1 MWPTFL
7 FQMVGVRREFSHAEG
22 HVKSLVT
29 RVLDRRHR
37 TLEDV
42 PAPVFEDSRGPN
54 VLEVRQKQVQLLPKE
69 RGDLVRAHEAGES
82 VTSLAKRFNLLQ
94 GVQTEPKANRDRCD
108 PGQGRHRHN
117 PPEAHPDPC

>member
-1 MWPTFL
+1 
-7 FQMVGVRREFSHAEG
+7 MVGVRREFSHAEG

-69 RGDLVRAHEAGES
+69 RGDLVRAQEAGER

-108 PGQGRHRHN
+108 PGQGRNRHN
-117 PPEAHPDPC
+117 PPETHPDPC